1 MQADRVPH
9 LVLTSDLDARVAFL
23 RKTAAQIKL
32 ILPEDVTLYLAQNVR
47 PNANTLEGA
56 LVRLMAHS
64 SVTGTK
70 ITLQYTQH
78 VLANFIA
85 AEARKAGVD
94 PLQELPSLGSG
105 KKASGTRGFGA
116 REARVKGP
124 DLAEADRHLVFCL
137 VKTRGGRKTIQVRHE
152 LEVNMRES
160 ERERLARRD
169 VYERELE
176 CNTKKRKQR

>member
-1 MQADRVPH
+1 MQADRVPY
-9 LVLTSDLDARVAFL
+9 LIPTPDLEARVAFL

-47 PNANTLEGA
+47 PNANTLGGA
-56 LVRLMAHS
+56 LLRLMTHS
-64 SVTGTK
+64 SVTGAE

-94 PLQELPSLGSG
+94 PLQRFPSLGSG
-105 KKASGTRGFGA
+105 TRGLGTK
-116 REARVKGP
+116 EARVKGS
-124 DLAEADRHLVFCL
+124 DLAEAERRFVFCL
-137 VKTRGGRKTIQVRHE
+137 VKTRNGRKISRVRHE

-160 ERERLARRD
+160 ERERLARWD
-169 VYERELE
+169 AYERELE
-176 CNTKKRKQR
+176 RRTKKRQRR

>member
-1 MQADRVPH
+1 MQADSVPH

-47 PNANTLEGA
+47 PNANTLKGA
-56 LVRLMAHS
+56 LVRLMTHS
-64 SVTGTK
+64 SVTGTE

-85 AEARKAGVD
+85 AEALKAGVD
-94 PLQELPSLGSG
+94 PLQRFPSVGSRT
-105 KKASGTRGFGA
+105 KGFGTK
-116 REARVKGP
+116 EARGKVP
-124 DLAEADRHLVFCL
+124 DPAEADRRFVFFL
-137 VKTRGGRKTIQVRHE
+137 VKTRAGKKISQVRHE

-160 ERERLARRD
+160 ERERLARWD
-169 VYERELE
+169 AYERELE
-176 CNTKKRKQR
+176 RRTKKRQRR